1 MDLPN
6 VVYIAKYPE
15 THTEITHHP
24 CIPRKLPFQAITGMF
39 WSDVRDKMKKIAEAR
54 LKKAEQELIAA
65 QKHLLAVSAL
75 QEPEEIK
82 DVAV

>member
-1 MDLPN
+1 MDLPA

-15 THTEITHHP
+15 THVEITRHP
-24 CIPRKLPFQAITGMF
+24 YIPRKLPFQAITGMF
-39 WSDVRDKMKKIAEAR
+39 WSDVKDKMKKIAEAR

-65 QKHLLAVSAL
+65 QKHLIAISAL
-75 QEPEEIK
+75 EEPMEEE